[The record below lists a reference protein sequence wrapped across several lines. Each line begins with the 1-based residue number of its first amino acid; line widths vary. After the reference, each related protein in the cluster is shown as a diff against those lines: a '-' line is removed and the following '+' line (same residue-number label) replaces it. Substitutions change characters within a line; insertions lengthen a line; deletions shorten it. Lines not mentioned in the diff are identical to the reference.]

1 MSVPGNPRLA
11 FTHMREI
18 PECRNQIAS
27 RWIRLHVA
35 LGQDSAVA
43 DASTICAYGGMLRA
57 MQLVGGGGIDL
68 SDLFGAPLAALGF
81 GGAAG
86 LVVGYAAKKV
96 TKVVA
101 VVLGLLFILLQVLA
115 YNDLITVNWSGVQHT
130 AQQMWTDPH
139 GVTLADR
146 LWGILTANLPFGGGF
161 VTGFALGFKLG

>member
-1 MSVPGNPRLA
+1 
-11 FTHMREI
+11 
-18 PECRNQIAS
+18 
-27 RWIRLHVA
+27 
-35 LGQDSAVA
+35 
-43 DASTICAYGGMLRA
+43 
-57 MQLVGGGGIDL
+57 MQPVGGGGIDL
-68 SDLFGAPLAALGF
+68 SNLFGAPLPSLGF

-101 VVLGLLFILLQVLA
+101 VVLGLLFILLQLLV
-115 YNDLITVNWSGVQHT
+115 YNEWITVNWGSVEHT
-130 AQQMWTDPH
+130 AQQVWTDPH